1 MKKIRWMLVMS
12 LFITLILLEINRMP
26 YKDPIELYQ
35 SRVGA
40 ATQLDLDTMATYEW
54 NSYQISFLKDSL
66 KNTHL
71 FFVGPDRTIDLY
83 LLDRGGVPERDLY
96 WQVNTKQRNEQRMV
110 LFCAILFEDSINLI
124 TLRSVGGLDMKE
136 ELKTLEYNN
145 TRYVIAISDRIQIN
159 PVDITGYSQNHDIVY
174 KNVNAAEEN

>member
-1 MKKIRWMLVMS
+1 
-12 LFITLILLEINRMP
+12 
-26 YKDPIELYQ
+26 
-35 SRVGA
+35 
-40 ATQLDLDTMATYEW
+40 
-54 NSYQISFLKDSL
+54 
-66 KNTHL
+66 
-71 FFVGPDRTIDLY
+71 
-83 LLDRGGVPERDLY
+83 
-96 WQVNTKQRNEQRMV
+96 MV

>member
-1 MKKIRWMLVMS
+1 MS

-66 KNTHL
+66 KNTSL
-71 FFVGPDRTIDLY
+71 LCRSRPYDRSLSAGSRRSTGERS
-83 LLDRGGVPERDLY
+83 LLAG
-96 WQVNTKQRNEQRMV
+96 KH
-110 LFCAILFEDSINLI
+110 
-124 TLRSVGGLDMKE
+124 K
-136 ELKTLEYNN
+136 
-145 TRYVIAISDRIQIN
+145 
-159 PVDITGYSQNHDIVY
+159 
-174 KNVNAAEEN
+174 AEE